1 MAENTTTAP
10 AAAAEAQA
18 AQQHQGQPGGQG
30 QGQNND
36 QRGGYQGNR
45 GGNRGQ
51 GGRRDNRRPEQAP
64 EEKQFDERVLH
75 IDRVA
80 RVVKGGR
87 RFRFRALVVV
97 GDRKNRVG
105 IGISKGAD
113 VTAAVTK
120 ATEVAKKHFIT
131 VNTTKNGSIPHEFEA
146 KVGGARILIKPASA
160 GTGLI
165 AGGVVRTILEVAG
178 IKNILSK
185 SLGSTNKANTAY
197 ATIEA
202 LRNVVPVS
210 EWVTAPAL
218 KAAAAERKKAA
229 VSKPAAKAEAKPAA
243 KVEKPA
249 EKKADAKAEKAEAPK
264 KAAAKKPAAK
274 KEGK

>member
-1 MAENTTTAP
+1 MAAPQTQAP
-10 AAAAEAQA
+10 A
-18 AQQHQGQPGGQG
+18 
-30 QGQNND
+30 GQNRD
-36 QRGGYQGNR
+36 QRGD
-45 GGNRGQ
+45 
-51 GGRRDNRRPEQAP
+51 RRSRRPEYVQ
-64 EEKQFDERVLH
+64 EEKQFDERTLH

-97 GDRKNRVG
+97 GDRKNKVG
-105 IGISKGAD
+105 IGMAKGAD

-131 VNTTKNGSIPHEFEA
+131 VPLYKGTLPHESEA
-146 KVGGARILIKPASA
+146 KVSGARILLKPASA

-178 IKNILSK
+178 VSNALSK

-197 ATIEA
+197 ATIAA
-202 LRNVVPVS
+202 LES
-210 EWVTAPAL
+210 MKPASTWIT
-218 KAAAAERKKAA
+218 KS
-229 VSKPAAKAEAKPAA
+229 SKPAVKAET
-243 KVEKPA
+243 KVA
-249 EKKADAKAEKAEAPK
+249 

-274 KEGK
+274 KATEGEK